1 MADLVNTCPKKN
13 LAAFIPAKIL
23 LDRHVTVIQT
33 CFSWHRL
40 VELVVGFATSL
51 GLKPT
56 DNRSPSYGRFT
67 ESMSR
72 GNMATFVPAKTLLEK
87 HESVIKA

>member
-1 MADLVNTCPKKN
+1 MADLVNTCQEESM
-13 LAAFIPAKIL
+13 ATFIPAKML
-23 LDRHVTVIQT
+23 LDRHVTFMQT

-56 DNRSPSYGRFT
+56 DNRSPSYD
-67 ESMSR
+67 
-72 GNMATFVPAKTLLEK
+72 
-87 HESVIKA
+87 

>member
-1 MADLVNTCPKKN
+1 MADLVNTCPKKI
-13 LAAFIPAKIL
+13 LATFIPAKML

-40 VELVVGFATSL
+40 VEIIVGFATSL

-87 HESVIKA
+87 YESVIKA

>member
-1 MADLVNTCPKKN
+1 MADLVNTCQEESM
-13 LAAFIPAKIL
+13 ATFIPAKML
-23 LDRHVTVIQT
+23 LDRHVTFIQK

-56 DNRSPSYGRFT
+56 DNRSPSYD
-67 ESMSR
+67 
-72 GNMATFVPAKTLLEK
+72 
-87 HESVIKA
+87 